1 MKHLIAS
8 SILVLLAV
16 TAGVAGPPRRADRSD
31 ETKRLKRAS
40 EVFTEIMATPDKGI
54 PVNLLDKAECVAII
68 PGMSKGGIGVGGR
81 YGKGVVMCRKGD
93 KSWTAPSF
101 LTVEG
106 GSFGLQLGFEKVD
119 LVMLIMNRHGMD
131 ALIGDKFTVGADAA
145 AAAGPVGRNASADTD
160 VKLNAEILTYSR
172 AKGLFG
178 GLALNGAVVKQDHD
192 DNHSFYGK
200 DVDARQILMV
210 GSVPMPAEAR
220 SLAVAL
226 GRTSPAKE

>member
-8 SILVLLAV
+8 FALTLLAV
-16 TAGVAGPPRRADRSD
+16 TAAIGAPPRRGDRSD
-31 ETKRLKRAS
+31 ETRRLKRAS
-40 EVFTEIMATPDKGI
+40 EVFTEIMASPDKGI
-54 PVNLLDKAECVAII
+54 PVNLLDKAECVAIV

-81 YGKGVVMCRKGD
+81 YGKGVVMCRKGGR
-93 KSWTAPSF
+93 SWTAPSF

-119 LVMLIMNRHGMD
+119 LIMLIMNRHGMD

-178 GLALNGAVVKQDHD
+178 GLALNGAVVKQDRD
-192 DNHSFYGK
+192 DNHSFYGR
-200 DVDARQILMV
+200 DLDARQILID

-220 SLAVAL
+220 ALAVTL
-226 GRTSPAKE
+226 SRTSPAKE

>member
-8 SILVLLAV
+8 FALTLLAV
-16 TAGVAGPPRRADRSD
+16 TAAIGAPPRRGDRSD
-31 ETKRLKRAS
+31 ETRRLKRAS
-40 EVFTEIMATPDKGI
+40 EVFTEIMASPDKGI
-54 PVNLLDKAECVAII
+54 PVNLLDKAECVAIV
-68 PGMSKGGIGVGGR
+68 PGMSKGG
-81 YGKGVVMCRKGD
+81 VMCRKGD
-93 KSWTAPSF
+93 RSWTAPSF

-119 LVMLIMNRHGMD
+119 LIMLIMNRHGMD

-192 DNHSFYGK
+192 DNHSFYGS
-200 DVDARQILMV
+200 DVDARQILMA

-220 SLAVAL
+220 ALAVTL
-226 GRTSPAKE
+226 SRTSPAKE

>member
-8 SILVLLAV
+8 SALLLLA
-16 TAGVAGPPRRADRSD
+16 ASAAIAGPPGRSDRSD
-31 ETKRLKRAS
+31 DTKRLARAS
-40 EVFTEIMATPDKGI
+40 EVFTEIMSTPDKGI
-54 PVNLLDKAECVAII
+54 PGNLLDKAECVAIV

-81 YGKGVVMCRKGD
+81 YGKGVVVCRRGD
-93 KSWTAPSF
+93 RGWTAPSF

-145 AAAGPVGRNASADTD
+145 AAAGPVGRNTSADTD

-178 GLALNGAVVKQDHD
+178 GLALNGAVVKQDRE
-192 DNHSFYGK
+192 DNRSFYGK
-200 DVDARQILMV
+200 DMDARQILME
-210 GSVPMPAEAR
+210 GTVPMPPEAR
-220 SLAVAL
+220 SLAAAL
-226 GRTSPAKE
+226 SRTSPVKE